1 MPELPEMQAL
11 AERLDAVLA
20 GAALQAADLL
30 QFSSLKTVE
39 PAPEAVVGRTL
50 QGVGR
55 RGKHLRGRYR
65 PAELPNPTRVPS
77 EAFGGLM
84 RAYRRTTG
92 QSLGAFADAHG
103 LSVLYLSDVE
113 RGLQAPS
120 PRLRAIYS
128 AGIMRDCK

>member
-1 MPELPEMQAL
+1 MGDYDTDAD
-11 AERLDAVLA
+11 LDANSDMMGGVS
-20 GAALQAADLL
+20 G
-30 QFSSLKTVE
+30 FFCCPPCRE
-39 PAPEAVVGRTL
+39 
-50 QGVGR
+50 GVGR

-77 EAFGGLM
+77 EAFGALL

>member
-1 MPELPEMQAL
+1 MGDYDAD
-11 AERLDAVLA
+11 ADLDANSDMMGGVLL
-20 GAALQAADLL
+20 G
-30 QFSSLKTVE
+30 FFCSTCPPCRE
-39 PAPEAVVGRTL
+39 
-50 QGVGR
+50 GVGQ
-55 RGKHLRGRYR
+55 RGKHPRGRYR
-65 PAELPNPTRVPS
+65 PARLDTTRVPS
-77 EAFGGLM
+77 ESFGALL

-113 RGLQAPS
+113 RGLQVPS